1 MILRITSPFKRGRKK
16 HFKELLNEKNKDD
29 ELVSVPDEIKTFDPI
44 LDRIITEKEF
54 REALLITK
62 SGKAVGPDQILTE
75 YLKIFGQTFEPMM
88 LKLIRKIFSQNMY
101 PDIWTINFLKPIFKK
116 GLENDTNNLRGLA
129 IGSSLGKLYSHILLN
144 RLMIYI
150 KDNNL
155 ISSNQI
161 GFMKNAKTSDHIFL
175 LQTIIEKVVKKNK
188 KNYMLPLLILRKHT
202 VQLIGKTD

>member
-1 MILRITSPFKRGRKK
+1 M
-16 HFKELLNEKNKDD
+16 
-29 ELVSVPDEIKTFDPI
+29 
-44 LDRIITEKEF
+44 
-54 REALLITK
+54 ITK

-116 GLENDTNNLRGLA
+116 GLENDTNNFRGLA

-188 KNYMLPLLILRKHT
+188 KKLFAAFIDFKKAYDTVDRKKLIKRL
-202 VQLIGKTD
+202 KTLGMNGPFVRNIDAMYSKIAYRIKLNSGDSEDISSNLGL